1 MSLPGHTEHSR
12 QKPFFASVALA
23 IVKFVL
29 FPPFPLFTLHIIIFI
44 INLKF
49 GAQIIY
55 IYSSIWLHLDPRSAL
70 IIYRWWISCVA

>member
-1 MSLPGHTEHSR
+1 VSLPGHTEPSR

-29 FPPFPLFTLHIIIFI
+29 FPPFPLFTLHIIIFL

-55 IYSSIWLHLDPRSAL
+55 I
-70 IIYRWWISCVA
+70 